1 MAAHRQSGF
10 TLIELMV
17 VVTVIGVLAI
27 LGVPHFRAYVLEA
40 RLNDAVPYLTEIAA
54 KMRMRAIER
63 GEYCCAA
70 DPTVEANI
78 ASELGV
84 RPAEAG
90 DFCFMI
96 VCKEAT
102 LCQTVSS
109 LGFISSTESGDAAP
123 EFEVWAVLR
132 DSTGASVSG
141 PGAAACTPDP
151 AKRPPTGWAQPA
163 ASGAPGREGQ
173 AVVLRYPPP
182 ANGIDA
188 VTGTDGHR
196 YVWDA
201 GISKTHALHP

>member
-17 VVTVIGVLAI
+17 VVSVIGVLAI

-40 RLNDAVPYLTEIAA
+40 RLNDAVPYLAEIAV

-78 ASELGV
+78 AAELGV
-84 RPAEAG
+84 RPAEVG

-96 VCKEAT
+96 VCKDAT
-102 LCQTVSS
+102 LCQTVSTES
-109 LGFISSTESGDAAP
+109 FISAAEVGDATP

-132 DSTGASVSG
+132 ESTGAAVAA
-141 PGAAACTPDP
+141 PGAGTCTPDP

-163 ASGAPGREGQ
+163 ASVDPGREGQ

-182 ANGIDA
+182 ANGPDTA
-188 VTGTDGHR
+188 TGTGGHR

-201 GISKTHALHP
+201 GVSKTNALQP